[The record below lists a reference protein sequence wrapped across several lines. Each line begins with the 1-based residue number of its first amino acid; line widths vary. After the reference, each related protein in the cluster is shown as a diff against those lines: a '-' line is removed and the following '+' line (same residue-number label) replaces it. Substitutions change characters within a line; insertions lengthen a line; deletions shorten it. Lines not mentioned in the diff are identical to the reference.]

1 MGDAR
6 LATHQRSWVPIASAR
21 VFIASFI
28 ASNPFLVLSPIIRM
42 TRISTTFD
50 DFDDLAVR
58 LTQFEDTGD
67 EAPTN
72 KLVDSLNLRRD
83 GDSFTFEANLAQ
95 LDDAFANASGG
106 GASFGIDPTQFL
118 QDLFLIRFVETMPGT
133 VGEHNAHT
141 LDGSTLTWEIPL
153 DGADRTLR
161 ATSTTGSGAGIALI
175 VAVLLGIPIIG
186 VVVLTIV
193 RRRNAVTNTYSAPT
207 IYGDTSDEPS
217 PVGADPF
224 SS

>member
-1 MGDAR
+1 M
-6 LATHQRSWVPIASAR
+6 
-21 VFIASFI
+21 
-28 ASNPFLVLSPIIRM
+28 
-42 TRISTTFD
+42 
-50 DFDDLAVR
+50 
-58 LTQFEDTGD
+58 
-67 EAPTN
+67 
-72 KLVDSLNLRRD
+72 DSLNLRRD

-95 LDDAFANASGG
+95 LDDAFADASGG

-118 QDLFLIRFVETMPGT
+118 QDLFLIRFRGDHAWHGRRAQRP
-133 VGEHNAHT
+133 T

-161 ATSTTGSGAGIALI
+161 ATSTTGSGASIALI
-175 VAVLLGIPIIG
+175 IAVLLGILIIG